1 MQFLKVMATLFGHRL
16 HFVTISCVKG
26 GAGRHYFLGSS
37 VPRSEKHKW
46 REEIEDENVLP
57 KKALVQIKKLLTSG
71 RCYVRSFSVSI
82 LNESVMDVSINE
94 S

>member
-1 MQFLKVMATLFGHRL
+1 MQFLKVMSTLFGHRL
-16 HFVTISCVKG
+16 HFVTISCVEG
-26 GAGRHYFLGSS
+26 WAGRHYFLGSS